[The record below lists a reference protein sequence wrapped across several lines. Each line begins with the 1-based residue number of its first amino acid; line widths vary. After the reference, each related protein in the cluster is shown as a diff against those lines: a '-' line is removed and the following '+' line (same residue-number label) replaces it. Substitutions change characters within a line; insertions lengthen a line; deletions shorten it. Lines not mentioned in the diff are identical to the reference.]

1 MAEDA
6 AALEIAA
13 VDTMAGDAA
22 ALEIAAI
29 AAMASEAPSAPVDRR
44 TSEMTIAPD
53 RVVRGTSLD
62 AEADDMGRNVSHA
75 NTALPLV
82 ATAAVDHEAIAAPE
96 AAALN
101 PRSRSASTPKRIAG
115 LDAAKPKSAPA
126 RCARCDDRG
135 RRQAPPR
142 TQLLQTRSRA
152 PLASLRGAHSGL
164 WIRTPPRTTTR
175 ALPPSTYVRAVVALR
190 GLENCARTASGARSA
205 VHHRLHRPR
214 YVRRFSVLRRERAA
228 PGEKS

>member
-1 MAEDA
+1 VVDDVAAAAASDDAAAAAAVHDVSANGSDVESARPAVTMAEDA

-115 LDAAKPKSAPA
+115 LDAAKPAAGKSAPA
-126 RCARCDDRG
+126 RCARCDDRA
-135 RRQAPPR
+135 RRQAPLR
-142 TQLLQTRSRA
+142 TRLLRA
-152 PLASLRGAHSGL
+152 
-164 WIRTPPRTTTR
+164 R
-175 ALPPSTYVRAVVALR
+175 AR
-190 GLENCARTASGARSA
+190 RSA
-205 VHHRLHRPR
+205 
-214 YVRRFSVLRRERAA
+214 RR
-228 PGEKS
+228 